1 MEGRNK
7 VANPH
12 AGRMRLPLC
21 GHGKGKSCTVLT
33 RVSGGQLS
41 LQNTTEVT
49 SLRQWASSYLL
60 FCSVALWHWHR
71 SQGRTGN
78 VQAHVSQRLKAVWH
92 SAHPPSCIR
101 VADTPAE
108 QGTKAERCPTLS
120 AAVSSFSSGF
130 ASGFA
135 STRRFQRSSCTM
147 FPSSTCDKILDR
159 GSSV

>member
-1 MEGRNK
+1 MWPWQRQ
-7 VANPH
+7 VMHCAH
-12 AGRMRLPLC
+12 
-21 GHGKGKSCTVLT
+21 KGEWRSAVPPEHH
-33 RVSGGQLS
+33 RGDQPEAVGQLLS
-41 LQNTTEVT
+41 VV
-49 SLRQWASSYLL
+49 L
-60 FCSVALWHWHR
+60 FSVALWHWHR